1 VSVDPAGDS
10 SGSVAMASP
19 PTAEVIAVTMSFGAT
34 RALDDVTL
42 TVHNGASHA
51 LVGRNGAGKST
62 LVGVLTGL
70 LEPDHGS
77 VRLDGQPAP
86 SIGERERW
94 RQEVACV
101 YQRSTVIPSLSVAEN
116 LFLNAYPN
124 PDRPFL
130 SWKEIRSQARE
141 LIDEWGI
148 GTHVDTPASDLT
160 VGQRQLVEIARAL
173 RVGTRFII
181 LDEPTAQLEAREI
194 EELFDHIGRMQAKGA
209 TFLYIS
215 HHLDEVY
222 EVCREVTVLRD
233 GRRIVTSDVDH
244 MSKDDMVSAMVGPDY
259 VDPAQVSQRKTRESG
274 DRGGLE
280 VRNLD
285 VAGFCT
291 DISFKV
297 GPGESVGLA
306 GLAGSGSTQ
315 IAAAIVGLIT
325 PDSGEVVVSGHR
337 LTPGRVDRAI
347 ASGIGY
353 VPGDRH
359 AEGFSPNLSVE
370 ENLTTTVL
378 YELGRFGLVE
388 PGRRH
393 RMAAE
398 LANRTEI
405 VASSLDQL
413 ITELSGGNQ
422 QKAVMG
428 RALASDPEILV
439 LVHPTAG
446 VDIAST
452 QTLLSTV
459 LSSDLGILI
468 VSDELDELAVC
479 DRVLVV
485 FEGHI
490 TAEFRAGWEATDL
503 VSAIEGVQ

>member
-1 VSVDPAGDS
+1 MSVDPAGE
-10 SGSVAMASP
+10 SGSVAMAP
-19 PTAEVIAVTMSFGAT
+19 APAAEAIAIAKSFGAT

-42 TVHNGASHA
+42 TVRNGSSHA

-70 LEPDHGS
+70 VEPDHGS
-77 VRLDGQPAP
+77 VRFDGRPAP
-86 SIGERERW
+86 AIGERERW

-101 YQRSTVIPSLSVAEN
+101 YQRSTVIPALSVAEN
-116 LFLNAYPN
+116 LFLNAFPT
-124 PDRPFL
+124 PERPFL
-130 SWKEIRSQARE
+130 SWKGIRTRARE
-141 LIDEWGI
+141 LVEEWGI
-148 GTHVDTPASDLT
+148 DAHVDTPASELT

-194 EELFDHIGRMQAKGA
+194 EHLFDQIGRMQAQGA

-233 GRRIVTSDVDH
+233 GRLIVTSDVDH
-244 MSKDDMVSAMVGPDY
+244 MGKDDMVSAMVGPDY
-259 VDPAQVSQRKTRESG
+259 VNPTEVTDRKMRQPG
-274 DRGGLE
+274 AGGLE
-280 VRNLD
+280 IRNLN

-291 DISFKV
+291 DISFRV
-297 GPGESVGLA
+297 GPGECVGLA

-315 IAAAIVGLIT
+315 IAAAIVGLIV
-325 PDSGEVVVSGHR
+325 PDSGEILVTGNR

-353 VPGDRH
+353 VPEDRH
-359 AEGFSPNLSVE
+359 TEGFSPNLSVE
-370 ENLTTTVL
+370 ENLTSSVL
-378 YELGRFGLVE
+378 SKLGRFGLVE
-388 PGRRH
+388 PSRRQ
-393 RMAAE
+393 RKAAE
-398 LANRTEI
+398 LADRTEV

-428 RALASDPEILV
+428 RALASEPEILV

-459 LSSDLGILI
+459 LSANLGVLM

-485 FEGHI
+485 FEGRI
-490 TAEFRAGWEATDL
+490 TDEFQAGWEATDL